1 MVAALPGLQHGGD
14 PGVAGRSGRGVA
26 APIPWQAA
34 ADPTLIESS
43 LCARPLAGAAFH
55 TRDRGS
61 MSDSPRPQRPVSGSK
76 VITIHGTRAV
86 LDGVKPSAL
95 SEVPDAGPKPP
106 WLRVRLPTGAK
117 YQDVMEIVQSHR
129 LSTVCAESKCPN
141 IAECWGRGTATLML
155 MGSVCTRACKFC
167 SVNTGNPKGWL
178 DPQEPANVANAV
190 ALMDLRYV
198 VLTSVDR
205 DDLPDLGAGHYAAC
219 IRAIHDRMPDTAVE
233 ALTPDFQGRHELV
246 AQVLDAGLATYAQNL
261 ETVKR
266 LTHPVRDARA
276 GYELTLDVLKFAKRH
291 APGTI
296 TKTSL
301 MVGLGETDDEIEQA
315 LDDMREAGVDV
326 VTLGQ
331 YMRPTR
337 NHLPVQRFVTP
348 EQFQRYRDMALAK
361 GFLEAVS
368 GPLVRSSYRAERVLD
383 QDNVGLGPQAV
394 LDAIRESAAAAAT
407 PSLRC

>member
-1 MVAALPGLQHGGD
+1 MILDKLLAFTPSAQAITVT
-14 PGVAGRSGRGVA
+14 
-26 APIPWQAA
+26 APSTDVI
-34 ADPTLIESS
+34 DL
-43 LCARPLAGAAFH
+43 AR
-55 TRDRGS
+55 
-61 MSDSPRPQRPVSGSK
+61 
-76 VITIHGTRAV
+76 TRAV

-246 AQVLDAGLATYAQNL
+246 AQVLATPGRRVTAYSD
-261 ETVKR
+261 
-266 LTHPVRDARA
+266 PARA
-276 GYELTLDVLKFAKRH
+276 LAALQHEGADLLIADLRIPGFDHVWVEHPDSAPDEVADSVVRSLLKNR
-291 APGTI
+291 
-296 TKTSL
+296 
-301 MVGLGETDDEIEQA
+301 
-315 LDDMREAGVDV
+315 REAAVGFVLV
-326 VTLGQ
+326 I
-331 YMRPTR
+331 MRT
-337 NHLPVQRFVTP
+337 
-348 EQFQRYRDMALAK
+348 
-361 GFLEAVS
+361 
-368 GPLVRSSYRAERVLD
+368 
-383 QDNVGLGPQAV
+383 
-394 LDAIRESAAAAAT
+394 
-407 PSLRC
+407 